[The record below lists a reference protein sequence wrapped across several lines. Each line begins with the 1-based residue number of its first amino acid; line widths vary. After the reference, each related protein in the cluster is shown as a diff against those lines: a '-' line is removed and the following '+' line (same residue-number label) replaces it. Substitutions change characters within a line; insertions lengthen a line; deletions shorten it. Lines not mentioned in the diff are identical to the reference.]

1 MSLFIKNCEII
12 ADIVPFKTGEKFEF
26 KPGIN
31 LLVGDQGCGK
41 STMIN
46 MLMHNFVKEID
57 VKGLT
62 RGLNHV
68 VDDKVVNKFK
78 GKRTIKGEFADFS
91 KSETQGGYHTVYF
104 DTERQN
110 PRILG
115 FNNGSRGEIAL
126 LREFLNFGA
135 EFMSDATYEEM
146 QKIAPMYAQH
156 MKSFANDTAVGQS
169 VIKSHGQVILPML
182 KQIQEAKDAVI
193 FLDEPETSLSIKS
206 QHTLI
211 NTFYQCLS
219 QNCQL
224 IIATHS
230 QIFISEVSEVL
241 SLEHRKWMS
250 SSEFLATQTI

>member
-91 KSETQGGYHTVYF
+91 KSETQG
-104 DTERQN
+104 DTTQFILIQRD
-110 PRILG
+110 RIHE
-115 FNNGSRGEIAL
+115 S
-126 LREFLNFGA
+126 
-135 EFMSDATYEEM
+135 
-146 QKIAPMYAQH
+146 
-156 MKSFANDTAVGQS
+156 
-169 VIKSHGQVILPML
+169 
-182 KQIQEAKDAVI
+182 
-193 FLDEPETSLSIKS
+193 
-206 QHTLI
+206 
-211 NTFYQCLS
+211 
-219 QNCQL
+219 
-224 IIATHS
+224 
-230 QIFISEVSEVL
+230 
-241 SLEHRKWMS
+241 
-250 SSEFLATQTI
+250 